1 MRAGA
6 LAPSGDAAAPTP
18 RPPRHTVPATPAGVP
33 RSRPFRAYPVTMA
46 TPAAPQDTPTPPPPP
61 EAVTLLLIRHG
72 MTDATGPRLAG
83 RAAGVHL
90 NDTGRVQAAHLA
102 GRLTGL
108 RPAVLVSSPLERC
121 QETAEA
127 VAAQLGVPVTTDE
140 RFVECDYGSWTG
152 RGLGELSDEP
162 LWRVVQDHPSAARF
176 PGGEALAASSARA
189 VAAVRDWNSRLL
201 SAPHAASAADA
212 PSAPEDPPVYVV
224 CSHGDIIKSIV
235 ADALGMHLDL
245 FQRLRV
251 DPCSVTSIT
260 YTRTR
265 PFLNKLND
273 TGESLPASL
282 PTPAEASGDAA
293 VGGGAG
299 SQETAADAP

>member
-1 MRAGA
+1 
-6 LAPSGDAAAPTP
+6 
-18 RPPRHTVPATPAGVP
+18 
-33 RSRPFRAYPVTMA
+33 MA
-46 TPAAPQDTPTPPPPP
+46 TPAAPQDTPPPP
-61 EAVTLLLIRHG
+61 EAITLLLIRHG

-83 RAAGVHL
+83 RAEGVHL
-90 NDTGRVQAAHLA
+90 NDTGRAQAAHLA

-108 RPAVLVSSPLERC
+108 RPAALVSSPLERC

-152 RGLGELSDEP
+152 RGLGELADEP

-176 PGGEALAASSARA
+176 PGGEALATSSARA
-189 VAAVRDWNSRLL
+189 VAAVRDWNGSLL
-201 SAPHAASAADA
+201 LAPHATPAADA
-212 PSAPEDPPVYVV
+212 PSAPQDPPVYVV

-273 TGESLPASL
+273 TGESLSASL
-282 PTPAEASGDAA
+282 PTPAETSGDAA

-299 SQETAADAP
+299 AQETPADAP

>member
-1 MRAGA
+1 M
-6 LAPSGDAAAPTP
+6 
-18 RPPRHTVPATPAGVP
+18 ATPAG
-33 RSRPFRAYPVTMA
+33 T
-46 TPAAPQDTPTPPPPP
+46 QDTQPPP
-61 EAVTLLLIRHG
+61 ETVTLILIRHG
-72 MTDATGPRLAG
+72 MTDVTGPRLAG
-83 RAAGVHL
+83 RAEGVHL
-90 NDTGRVQAAHLA
+90 NDTGHTQAARLA

-108 RPAVLVSSPLERC
+108 RPAALVSSPLERC

-152 RGLGELSDEP
+152 RGIAELSDEP
-162 LWRVVQDHPSAARF
+162 LWRVVQDHPSAVRF
-176 PGGEALAASSARA
+176 PGGEALAAASARA
-189 VAAVRDWNSRLL
+189 VEAVRDWNNRLL
-201 SAPHAASAADA
+201 TSPRDSFADATPPDATAVTDPAAAPSSAA
-212 PSAPEDPPVYVV
+212 PPVPPVYVV

-235 ADALGMHLDL
+235 ADALGIHLDL
-245 FQRLRV
+245 FQRVRV

-273 TGESLPASL
+273 TGESLAASL
-282 PTPAEASGDAA
+282 PTPAEASGDAV

-299 SQETAADAP
+299 AQESTAEVS